1 MHLKK
6 LLSSQ
11 SKFYTLWLDNTCDFP
26 PFSPSRYIDF
36 YKYFINRL
44 CPISPRCFWRNN
56 SAFFI
61 KMVSHFCG
69 ENYMTYFSVVAVS
82 AGHSGFRKY
91 KCAIAHVL
99 AWLPPPV
106 FWVFRSTF
114 GELEAKDIAVLYT
127 KCRWVSCLNFRVSLR
142 VDLIISMLFRSWSR
156 YQSGYNAWMTAM
168 SFLLVLKIGLFYG

>member
-6 LLSSQ
+6 LQSSQ

-26 PFSPSRYIDF
+26 PFSSFRYIDF

-61 KMVSHFCG
+61 KMVSHFFR
-69 ENYMTYFSVVAVS
+69 ENYMTYFSLVAVS
-82 AGHSGFRKY
+82 AGQSGFGRH

-99 AWLPPPV
+99 GWFPPPV

-114 GELEAKDIAVLYT
+114 DELEARDIAVLYT
-127 KCRWVSCLNFRVSLR
+127 KCRWVFCLNFCLFLR

-168 SFLLVLKIGLFYG
+168 SFLPVLKIGLSYG

>member
-26 PFSPSRYIDF
+26 PFSPFRYIDF

-82 AGHSGFRKY
+82 AGQSGLESINAQMRHCSRVGVISSTGILSFSQHFRRVGSQRY
-91 KCAIAHVL
+91 CSFVHEMSVSIL
-99 AWLPPPV
+99 
-106 FWVFRSTF
+106 
-114 GELEAKDIAVLYT
+114 LEFSSL
-127 KCRWVSCLNFRVSLR
+127 SLR
-142 VDLIISMLFRSWSR
+142 GFD
-156 YQSGYNAWMTAM
+156 
-168 SFLLVLKIGLFYG
+168 

>member
-11 SKFYTLWLDNTCDFP
+11 GKFYTLWLDNTCDFP
-26 PFSPSRYIDF
+26 PFSPFRYIDF

-44 CPISPRCFWRNN
+44 CPISPRCFWRYN

-69 ENYMTYFSVVAVS
+69 ENYMTYFSLVAVS
-82 AGHSGFRKY
+82 AGQSGFRKY

-99 AWLPPPV
+99 VWFPPPV

-114 GELEAKDIAVLYT
+114 DELEAKDIAVLYT